1 MSEIKRA
8 KVDRRSAKGR
18 RKIFKLSHFSYMGK
32 EEKRSNERRSQ
43 PERRNKWVRAS
54 KWSSMKIKEIKFAK
68 YLHLK

>member
-8 KVDRRSAKGR
+8 KVDRSSAKDR
-18 RKIFKLSHFSYMGK
+18 RKFFKWSPFSYRGI

-43 PERRNKWVRAS
+43 PERRNKWVRVS
-54 KWSSMKIKEIKFAK
+54 KWSSMKIMEIKFAK